1 MCEGQPLSSNK
12 VSIIGCAMDFKSI
25 PSRIQLGYGYEQVIL
40 TEARKRIVFTLKN
53 DTANSFDVIFIVF
66 LQRSSLLVFIKKIRY
81 D

>member
-1 MCEGQPLSSNK
+1 MY
-12 VSIIGCAMDFKSI
+12 FKII
-25 PSRIQLGYGYEQVIL
+25 PSRIQLVYGYEQVIL
-40 TEARKRIVFTLKN
+40 TEASKRIVFTLKN

>member
-1 MCEGQPLSSNK
+1 MYFQ
-12 VSIIGCAMDFKSI
+12 II
-25 PSRIQLGYGYEQVIL
+25 PSQIQLVYGYEQVIFR
-40 TEARKRIVFTLKN
+40 EASKRIVFTLKN